1 MNSLIFK
8 TTAHIISGLM
18 LIFSIFLLFR
28 GHHEPG
34 GGFIGA
40 LIAVIALG
48 LLMMAESPA
57 YVYQRLKIRPIT
69 LGFLG
74 LLIAGLAGLFGW
86 ASGMP
91 YLTGIWWK
99 EFFSLGTPLIFDVG
113 VYLAVLGGVLHIL
126 MHLDWECE

>member
-1 MNSLIFK
+1 MNSLIFR

-18 LIFSIFLLFR
+18 LIFSIYLLLR

-40 LIAVIALG
+40 LIAVIAFG
-48 LLMMAESPA
+48 LLMMAESPG
-57 YVYQRLKIRPIT
+57 YVYKTLKISPLTIAFW
-69 LGFLG
+69 GV
-74 LLIAGLAGLFGW
+74 LIAG
-86 ASGMP
+86 ASGIFGLAIGQP

-99 EFFSLGTPLIFDVG
+99 EFFSLGTPIIFDVG

-126 MHLDWECE
+126 MHLDRECD